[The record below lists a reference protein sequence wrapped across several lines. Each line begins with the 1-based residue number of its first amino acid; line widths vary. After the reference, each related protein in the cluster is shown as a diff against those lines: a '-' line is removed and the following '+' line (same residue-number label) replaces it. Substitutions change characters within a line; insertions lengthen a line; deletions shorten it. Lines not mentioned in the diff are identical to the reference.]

1 MCARRMNEPDTTDVL
16 VMMGAI
22 EALHECRVELT
33 LIPAGVAHNGG
44 GAIGLRAMWDRLPES
59 TLPKALSTTAAWPNS
74 NGRSFWGEVMQLLY
88 VMDFM
93 IGEAYQQRFL
103 PL

>member
-1 MCARRMNEPDTTDVL
+1 MCAKRTREPDTTDVM

-22 EALHECRVELT
+22 EALHECRAELT
-33 LIPAGVAHNGG
+33 VIASGLAHNGSG
-44 GAIGLRAMWDRLPES
+44 VIGLRVTWERLPES
-59 TLPKALSTTAAWPNS
+59 TLPKALSTNVVWPNS
-74 NGRSFWGEVMQLLY
+74 AGRSFWGEVMQLLY

-103 PL
+103 PI